1 MSETVIVAL
10 LAFLGTVLGSGLSI
24 MANARLTNYKIDELK
39 KQVEA
44 HNGLIDRTYN
54 LEKTQAVQDQ
64 EILGLDSRLKEVEK
78 EVKNG

>member
-1 MSETVIVAL
+1 MSETVIVAI

-24 MANARLTNYKIDELK
+24 FANARLTNYKIDELK

-78 EVKNG
+78 NVKN

>member
-10 LAFLGTVLGSGLSI
+10 LAFLGTVLGSVLSI
-24 MANARLTNYKIDELK
+24 FANARLTNYKIDELK

-78 EVKNG
+78 NVKN

>member
-24 MANARLTNYKIDELK
+24 FANARLTNYKIDELK